1 METLR
6 QKQSRFARME
16 AQLVL
21 YMFSQG
27 YEVTRGEGYRTD
39 EQAEINR
46 MGQANRLSL
55 ASLIKVRF
63 PTLAQCIENNGRTV
77 SQSSVHP
84 LRLASDLNLFK
95 NGDFLSDSEAHR
107 PFGEWWERQSTDARW
122 GGRWGDGNHY
132 SLEHNGVK

>member
-6 QKQSRFARME
+6 QKQSRFALSE
-16 AQLVL
+16 ARLVL
-21 YMFSQG
+21 RMFERG
-27 YEVTRGEGYRTD
+27 YEVTRGESWRTD

-46 MGQANRLSL
+46 LGPEGRRRVMDLLRPYFPKLCDAL
-55 ASLIKVRF
+55 A
-63 PTLAQCIENNGRTV
+63 NNGRTV

-95 NGDFLSDSEAHR
+95 DGMYLSSSEDHR
-107 PFGEWWERQSTDARW
+107 EFGLWWESLGPDYRW

-132 SLEHNGVK
+132 SIEHNGVK